1 VRSGSKA
8 GEPSLPHCNLVR
20 PDHHTSQSQI
30 VGGQA
35 QIQWEDRVDL
45 WLRAEGLGYTV
56 TVSCGS
62 ALLPSPRVHSAAP
75 CWESEAPWIF
85 PTEEGSS
92 GTLCSY
98 LDFPFLI

>member
-45 WLRAEGLGYTV
+45 WNQ
-56 TVSCGS
+56 
-62 ALLPSPRVHSAAP
+62 RVWVVEQDS
-75 CWESEAPWIF
+75 WS
-85 PTEEGSS
+85 
-92 GTLCSY
+92 
-98 LDFPFLI
+98 